1 MKKSIAAILALVL
14 MMTVV
19 FFGCGKKEDDE
30 AVNNDNTTQQVTGE
44 SSTQSNAPGDN
55 QAGSTDNTNTS
66 DTTDVSDIT
75 NVTGVTNAID
85 SVGSSDS
92 TDVTGATVPSKPD
105 FSTSQPNNS
114 QQGTTP
120 SQPASKVDK
129 YKAIFSTGAYRMTV
143 ITETDGVEDLPIDF
157 ACKNGNVYM
166 SMSMDGIP
174 ATMIYIAENDTAYM
188 LFEMLGKF
196 YTELTEE
203 LLGEEI
209 DFTEATK
216 GFDVSGDGVVVTG
229 KGQFDGKTVDTE
241 TVTSDDK
248 VTVFYFDANGTLLG
262 TETTE
267 ADGTVSVTKISNL
280 TTSVD
285 DSLFE
290 IPKDYKYMD
299 ISWLMNMA

>member
-30 AVNNDNTTQQVTGE
+30 AVNNDNTTQQITGE
-44 SSTQSNAPGDN
+44 STTQSNAPVDN
-55 QAGSTDNTNTS
+55 QTGSTDITNTTDVTGTT
-66 DTTDVSDIT
+66 DTTDVTGDT
-75 NVTGVTNAID
+75 NVTDA
-85 SVGSSDS
+85 

-120 SQPASKVDK
+120 SQPASKIDK
-129 YKAIFSTGAYRMTV
+129 YKAIFSTGTYRMTV
-143 ITETDGVEDLPIDF
+143 ITATDGVEDLPIDF

-209 DFTEATK
+209 DFSEATK

>member
-19 FFGCGKKEDDE
+19 FFGCGKKEDNE
-30 AVNNDNTTQQVTGE
+30 AVENDDSTQQST
-44 SSTQSNAPGDN
+44 TQSNAPVDN
-55 QAGSTDNTNTS
+55 QAGSTDITNT
-66 DTTDVSDIT
+66 TVATDV
-75 NVTGVTNAID
+75 TGTTETTNA
-85 SVGSSDS
+85 

-120 SQPASKVDK
+120 SQSTSKVDK
-129 YKAIFSTGAYRMTV
+129 YKAIFASGNYRMTV
-143 ITETDGVEDLPIDF
+143 VTVTDGVEDPPIDF

-174 ATMIYIAENDTAYM
+174 ATMIYIAENNTAYM
-188 LFEMLGKF
+188 LFEMFGKF

-209 DFTEATK
+209 DFSEATK
-216 GFDVSGDGVVVTG
+216 GFDIASDAVTVAG

-248 VTVFYFDANGTLLG
+248 VTVFYFDANGVLLG
-262 TETTE
+262 TEATD
-267 ADGTVSVTKISNL
+267 ADGSVSVTKLSNL
-280 TTSVD
+280 TTNVD